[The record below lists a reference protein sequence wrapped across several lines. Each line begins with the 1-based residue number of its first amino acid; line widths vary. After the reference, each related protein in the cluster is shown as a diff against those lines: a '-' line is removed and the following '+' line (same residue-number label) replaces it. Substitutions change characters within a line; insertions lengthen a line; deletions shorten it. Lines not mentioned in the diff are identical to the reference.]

1 VINFKL
7 TIIERTT
14 GVEINKLLEE
24 CEKVGTIGSPSSTT
38 KLTTNI
44 MEYSIEN
51 KLIGELAIFKYRQN
65 KKSHYTL
72 GQITEVTLK
81 NNLLEDSTMQSIARI
96 TGSVRQVSGTQDV
109 HIGSFSPSAVFS
121 HNPETNIFEQSI
133 LGTVPSTGTP
143 MFQVSNRILDKLLE
157 RYLDQLFYLGHN
169 YGSDTKLPMWFKH
182 FGHGPNGNGEA
193 FHMGIFG
200 ATGSGKST
208 LAQRILIGYSR
219 HDEMGLLIL
228 DPVGEFSKNMTQH
241 TIRSQ
246 TEDSNLDYGSIV
258 QSLGKKLIL
267 INVRN
272 LVLDRWEIFKQIL
285 KESSFFR
292 ILTVDRENRTN
303 AIDLLE
309 NKIKNKKIKL
319 TDLLSRNSFEFV
331 MRTLRDEENHEQIFS
346 GKEQRSR
353 LKNRLS
359 VVEDEEL
366 YLIWKKVCTLFA
378 QREGAY
384 TVSDLLSSFKNYKKP
399 FVVVDLSEQSVQELK
414 LEYWTETIQTLILVR
429 LLRGLSELG
438 EDAWYKGESLNTL
451 VVLDEAHRFAGKK
464 YESDRNQNNHLE
476 ALKARL
482 IDYARTTRKYGL
494 GWMFISTSLSSIDRD
509 ILQQLKIV
517 FFGFGLSLGS
527 DFLMLKEM
535 VPDNSAVE
543 LYRSFS
549 DPASAFTPKT
559 RKFPFMS
566 KGPVSPLSFAGFP
579 LFINAFSDEDFIN
592 QNTLQNIGTPS

>member
-1 VINFKL
+1 MINFKL

>member
-7 TIIERTT
+7 TVIEGTT
-14 GVEINKLLEE
+14 DIEINKLLEE

-72 GQITEVTLK
+72 GQITEATLK

-143 MFQVSNRILDKLLE
+143 MFQASNRILDKLLE

-219 HDEMGLLIL
+219 HNEMGLLIL

-241 TIRSQ
+241 TIRNQ
-246 TEDSNLDYGSIV
+246 TEGSNLDYGSIV
-258 QSLGKKLIL
+258 ESLGKKLIL

-292 ILTVDRENRTN
+292 VLTVDRENRTN
-303 AIDLLE
+303 AIELLE
-309 NKIKNKKIKL
+309 NKIKNKKINL
-319 TDLLSRNSFEFV
+319 TDLLSGNSFEFV

-346 GKEQRSR
+346 EKEQRSR

-359 VVEDEEL
+359 VVDDEEL

-399 FVVVDLSEQSVQELK
+399 FVIVDLSEQSVHELK
-414 LEYWTETIQTLILVR
+414 LDYWTETIQTLILVR

-438 EDAWYKGESLNTL
+438 EEAWYKGESLNTL

-464 YESDRNQNNHLE
+464 YESDINQNSHLE

-494 GWMFISTSLSSIDRD
+494 GWMFISTSLSSI
-509 ILQQLKIV
+509 
-517 FFGFGLSLGS
+517 
-527 DFLMLKEM
+527 
-535 VPDNSAVE
+535 
-543 LYRSFS
+543 
-549 DPASAFTPKT
+549 
-559 RKFPFMS
+559 
-566 KGPVSPLSFAGFP
+566 
-579 LFINAFSDEDFIN
+579 
-592 QNTLQNIGTPS
+592 